1 MIPTGI
7 CLSQNPQRCLK
18 AESPG
23 EVSQQTAPERVAV
36 SAQQREKCSL
46 HRPEGL
52 LVDRGSLERWEAW
65 EITIIWI

>member
-1 MIPTGI
+1 MV
-7 CLSQNPQRCLK
+7 
-18 AESPG
+18 ESPG
-23 EVSQQTAPERVAV
+23 EVSQQTAPKQVTV

-52 LVDRGSLERWEAW
+52 LVDHGSLERWEAW

>member
-1 MIPTGI
+1 MV
-7 CLSQNPQRCLK
+7 
-18 AESPG
+18 ESPG
-23 EVSQQTAPERVAV
+23 EVSQQTAPKQVAA

-52 LVDRGSLERWEAW
+52 LVDHGSLERWETC